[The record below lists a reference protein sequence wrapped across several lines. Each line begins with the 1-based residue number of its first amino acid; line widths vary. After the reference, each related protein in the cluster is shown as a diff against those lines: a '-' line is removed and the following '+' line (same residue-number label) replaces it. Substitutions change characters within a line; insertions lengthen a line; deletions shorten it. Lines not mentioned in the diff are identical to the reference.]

1 MAGHLLANGFPVAI
15 HTRTRAKA
23 ETLLGRGATWAQTP
37 AEAAGGADVVCTMVG
52 YPADVRAVYFGADGV
67 LSAARRGQTF
77 IDFTTTEP
85 GLAVEIAEAAQSAG
99 AAALDAPVSGGDV
112 GARNA
117 TLTIMAGG
125 DEAAL
130 GRIRPVLEAVG
141 KTITHVGGPGAGQHV
156 KMCNQVVIA
165 GTMIGV
171 CESLVYAQRAG
182 LDPEKML
189 AAIRGGAAGCWSLEN
204 YVPRMLRRDFEPG
217 FFVEH
222 FVKDMGIALREA
234 ERMKLALPGL
244 ALVHQLYVALMA
256 QGDGRKGTQSLL
268 LALERLSPRKA

>member
-1 MAGHLLANGFPVAI
+1 
-15 HTRTRAKA
+15 
-23 ETLLGRGATWAQTP
+23 
-37 AEAAGGADVVCTMVG
+37 MVG